1 MERHSKTAKAL
12 DIQCQGS
19 TAVTGGDV
27 SYHLHN
33 SGFCNTLGD
42 FTTNHGILWFH
53 HARFF
58 EIRKKPGGWQ
68 EAYRNPVVDV
78 MEDVLKLCH
87 KITQKKGVSYVLKS
101 KDIESDKVFAASGLL
116 PSIIKRADQLSLLLF
131 GHKTESVFKDNEKS
145 MLGVEVSVKE
155 CKKLTSLLCI
165 SDVLCELI
173 KRSRNNKV
181 DVDELLYD

>member
-1 MERHSKTAKAL
+1 MTSETAHAIECSNSLLRSESSSQQVVGIGLNNIMAIAMPDAVLVASKERAQDVKKAVEL
-12 DIQCQGS
+12 
-19 TAVTGGDV
+19 
-27 SYHLHN
+27 
-33 SGFCNTLGD
+33 
-42 FTTNHGILWFH
+42 
-53 HARFF
+53 
-58 EIRKKPGGWQ
+58 
-68 EAYRNPVVDV
+68 
-78 MEDVLKLCH
+78 
-87 KITQKKGVSYVLKS
+87 LKS
-101 KDIESDKVFAASGLL
+101 KDIESDKVFAASVLL